1 MNPAIRCFLSMASP
15 WAYLG
20 HAEFVAIAKRH
31 GVSIT
36 FVPLPLRRLFPETG
50 GLPLPKRHPVRQRY
64 RLVELQ
70 RWRALRSLPL
80 KLQPRGAPM
89 DPEGADRVVIAI
101 QQAGHDPD
109 AFMRRAFAAYWAED
123 RDPGDRAVLADLL
136 AEAGLP
142 AELLERSDSEE
153 VRATYEANL
162 SVALDEGI
170 FGAPSYVLNGEIF
183 WGQDRLPLLEDALA
197 IGRAPFRPEGS

>member
-20 HAEFVAIAKRH
+20 HAEFVAIARRH
-31 GVSIT
+31 GASIA

-70 RWRALRSLPL
+70 RWRALRGLPL
-80 KLQPRGAPM
+80 NLEPGSAPM
-89 DPEGADRVVIAI
+89 DPEPADRLVLTI

-109 AFMRRAFAAYWAED
+109 AFMRGAFAA
-123 RDPGDRAVLADLL
+123 
-136 AEAGLP
+136 
-142 AELLERSDSEE
+142 
-153 VRATYEANL
+153 
-162 SVALDEGI
+162 
-170 FGAPSYVLNGEIF
+170 
-183 WGQDRLPLLEDALA
+183 
-197 IGRAPFRPEGS
+197 